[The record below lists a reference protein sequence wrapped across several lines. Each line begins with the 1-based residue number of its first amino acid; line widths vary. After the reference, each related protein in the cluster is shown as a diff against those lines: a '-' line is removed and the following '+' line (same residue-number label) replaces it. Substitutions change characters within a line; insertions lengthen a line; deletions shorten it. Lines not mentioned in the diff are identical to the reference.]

1 MIGGVSGGAVRGE
14 APLLAHLRDA
24 LREVERHVVYLRGHM
39 LADQLMPRSAEWVRV
54 AGRLGEWCG

>member
-1 MIGGVSGGAVRGE
+1 MRGE

-39 LADQLMPRSAEWVRV
+39 LADQVMLEVQNGSGLR
-54 AGRLGEWCG
+54 AG

>member
-1 MIGGVSGGAVRGE
+1 M
-14 APLLAHLRDA
+14 LAHLRDA